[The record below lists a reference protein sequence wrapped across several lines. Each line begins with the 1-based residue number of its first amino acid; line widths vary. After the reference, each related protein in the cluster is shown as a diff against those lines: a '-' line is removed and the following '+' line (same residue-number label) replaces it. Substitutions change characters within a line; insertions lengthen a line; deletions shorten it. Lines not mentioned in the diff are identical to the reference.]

1 MLVRHDGKGIAAV
14 AGVVKTLVVHHSMVV
29 VVRRKVGIYCIG
41 GLECPLR
48 LKKSGWRSL
57 RWLLL
62 LLLHVVVVVVV
73 VMVSVGVV
81 SIVASKFFNGQV
93 SRGQERASARSSTKR
108 NMAFVVVVV
117 TVAAARKR
125 CFVSCVTVLMV
136 QCRTSQSR
144 RGQRGVAV
152 GSVVIGSRS

>member
-1 MLVRHDGKGIAAV
+1 M
-14 AGVVKTLVVHHSMVV
+14 
-29 VVRRKVGIYCIG
+29 
-41 GLECPLR
+41 
-48 LKKSGWRSL
+48 

-62 LLLHVVVVVVV
+62 LLLLLHVVVV